1 MMNRRYS
8 RLCGCL
14 ATLLPAVTY
23 AAVDLAA
30 LDKDMV
36 GPRTEILVLG
46 SVHLS
51 EHEAFDPK
59 ALDPLLDRLAA
70 FKPGYI
76 TIEAISGEQCDL
88 AKRHSAIYG
97 DDYCASTETAKAAT
111 GLDVPAAIVQVN
123 KTLASWPASPTPA
136 QRRQLSA
143 LFLAAGERASA
154 YVQWLQLPVA
164 ERRVGDGLDG
174 TLIELLRQIET
185 RRNESYQIA
194 AVLAARLG
202 LPRVYAVDD
211 HTGDN
216 HQIADRKAFS
226 AALQQAWSGY
236 GPTFDAMT
244 EREAAFI
251 ATNDLLSLYRSVN
264 DPAALQVLA
273 ESNVRPTLAA
283 VSPQHYPQ
291 IWVQGWEIRNLR
303 MVANIL
309 EVVRDHPGSRVLS
322 IVGASH
328 KPWFDG
334 WLGQASGVDVVD
346 TQTVLGGE
354 GATTTR
360 PDAQHPT
367 P

>member
-1 MMNRRYS
+1 MMKRRYS
-8 RLCGCL
+8 MLCGCL
-14 ATLLPAVTY
+14 VTLLPAVTY

-36 GPRTEILVLG
+36 GPRTEVLVLG

-51 EHEAFDPK
+51 EHEAFDPM

-88 AKRHSAIYG
+88 AKRHAAVYG
-97 DDYCASTETAKAAT
+97 DDYCASTDTAKTAT
-111 GLDVPAAIVQVN
+111 GLEVPAAIVQVN
-123 KTLASWPASPTPA
+123 RTLAAWPAAPTAA
-136 QRRQLSA
+136 QRRQLAA

-164 ERRVGDGLDG
+164 ERRAGDGLDG
-174 TLIELLRQIET
+174 SLVELLKQIQT
-185 RRNESYQIA
+185 RKNESYQIA

-202 LPRVYAVDD
+202 LQCVYAVDD

-251 ATNDLLSLYRSVN
+251 ASNDLLSLYRSVN

-334 WLGQASGVDVVD
+334 WLGQVSGVDIVEAQD
-346 TQTVLGGE
+346 VLKE
-354 GATTTR
+354 
-360 PDAQHPT
+360 
-367 P
+367 

>member
-1 MMNRRYS
+1 
-8 RLCGCL
+8 L
-14 ATLLPAVTY
+14 AGWPAAPTAALPRQ
-23 AAVDLAA
+23 LAA
-30 LDKDMV
+30 
-36 GPRTEILVLG
+36 R
-46 SVHLS
+46 
-51 EHEAFDPK
+51 
-59 ALDPLLDRLAA
+59 
-70 FKPGYI
+70 
-76 TIEAISGEQCDL
+76 
-88 AKRHSAIYG
+88 
-97 DDYCASTETAKAAT
+97 
-111 GLDVPAAIVQVN
+111 
-123 KTLASWPASPTPA
+123 
-136 QRRQLSA
+136 
-143 LFLAAGERASA
+143 FLAAGERAAA

-164 ERRVGDGLDG
+164 ERRAGDGLDG
-174 TLIELLRQIET
+174 SLVELLKQIQT
-185 RRNESYQIA
+185 RKNESYQIA

-202 LPRVYAVDD
+202 LQRVYAVDD

-251 ATNDLLSLYRSVN
+251 ASNDLLSLYRSVN

-334 WLGQASGVDVVD
+334 WLGQVSGVDIVEAQD
-346 TQTVLGGE
+346 VLKE
-354 GATTTR
+354 
-360 PDAQHPT
+360 
-367 P
+367 

>member
-1 MMNRRYS
+1 MKQRVLS
-8 RLCGCL
+8 ACL
-14 ATLLPAVTY
+14 MALMPVCAQ
-23 AAVDLAA
+23 AQIDLAN

-36 GPRTEILVLG
+36 GPRTEVLVLG

-51 EHEAFDPK
+51 EHEPFAPK

-88 AKRHSAIYG
+88 AKRHAALYG
-97 DDYCASTETAKAAT
+97 DDYCASTETAKTAT
-111 GLDVPAAIVQVN
+111 GLDVPAAIVAVN
-123 KTLASWPASPTPA
+123 RTLATWPASPTPA
-136 QRRQLSA
+136 QRRQLAA
-143 LFLAAGERASA
+143 LFLASGERASA
-154 YVQWLQLPVA
+154 YVQWLQLPVP
-164 ERRVGDGLDG
+164 ERRAGDGLDA
-174 TLIELLRQIET
+174 TLVELLKQIET
-185 RRNESYQIA
+185 RKNESYQIA

-202 LPRVYAVDD
+202 LQRVHAVDD

-216 HQIADRKAFS
+216 HQIADRKAFG

-244 EREAAFI
+244 EREAGFI
-251 ATNDLLSLYRSVN
+251 AANDLLSLYRSVN

-283 VSPQHYPQ
+283 VSVQHYPQ

-334 WLGQASGVDVVD
+334 WLGQVSGVDIVD
-346 TQTVLGGE
+346 TQAVLGGE
-354 GATTTR
+354 RAPMAA
-360 PDAQHPT
+360 PDAQRQT
-367 P
+367 R